1 MIDQKLEVTNL
12 IKPLIDSYKALSEEW
27 DNLLEIGLN
36 EYLIDQTDKY
46 YFTNTFIHR
55 GEKVEFYKIYYP
67 IKTMFKRLSTDF
79 NDLSRV
85 FENYKYLTIVGSA
98 GSGKTTL
105 LKHIFLTSLIS
116 KFKIPVLVELRFIN
130 DYGGDIEKLI
140 FEKTLKLSAKPS
152 EKILKRALKDG
163 KFLFLLDG
171 YDEIYSSKKLEI
183 NRQIDLFID
192 SYSKNNFILSTRP
205 GSGAEN
211 FQRFHDFHVQPL
223 SMMDVKNFIGKIVDS
238 DERRKRM
245 LDIIKEQKNSDY
257 FHYLKNPLLLS
268 MFIIAFESHPEIPS
282 RKSSFYRNVF
292 DTLYS
297 KHDGI
302 TKNSFPREKLTKLER
317 EDFEQ
322 VLNVFG
328 YLTLVDGKFV
338 FTEEY
343 LTDKLK
349 EVINYLEIKCS
360 TDKLIYDLVT
370 PISIIIKDGF
380 EYNFPHRS
388 MQEYFAAKF
397 ISKLSDINKKRRAYE
412 NLENSILYKSNDE
425 SFNVWSL
432 CN

>member
-302 TKNSFPREKLTKLER
+302 TKK
-317 EDFEQ
+317 
-322 VLNVFG
+322 
-328 YLTLVDGKFV
+328 
-338 FTEEY
+338 
-343 LTDKLK
+343 
-349 EVINYLEIKCS
+349 
-360 TDKLIYDLVT
+360 
-370 PISIIIKDGF
+370 
-380 EYNFPHRS
+380 
-388 MQEYFAAKF
+388 
-397 ISKLSDINKKRRAYE
+397 
-412 NLENSILYKSNDE
+412 
-425 SFNVWSL
+425 
-432 CN
+432 